1 MIFIPSFLA
10 CCWEKGAL
18 SHATVRCRLRHY
30 TKAVGRK
37 VLLGE
42 RCVLLGERCVL
53 LGERCFVVGRK
64 VLCYWEKG
72 ALLLGERCV
81 LLGERCFVVG
91 RKVRAV
97 GRNVRAVGRKVRA
110 IGRKVLCCCM
120 PGLLVLECDA
130 VA

>member
-37 VLLGE
+37 V
-42 RCVLLGERCVL
+42 
-53 LGERCFVVGRK
+53 
-64 VLCYWEKG
+64 
-72 ALLLGERCV
+72 LLGERCV